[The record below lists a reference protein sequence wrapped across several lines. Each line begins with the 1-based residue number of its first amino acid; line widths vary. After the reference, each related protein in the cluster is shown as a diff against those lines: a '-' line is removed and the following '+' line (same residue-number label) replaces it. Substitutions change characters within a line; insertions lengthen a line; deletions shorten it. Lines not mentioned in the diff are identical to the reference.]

1 MSNKEELFISVDVE
15 TSGPI
20 PGEYSLLQIGA
31 CVIENA
37 QESISLYL
45 KPTTQNA
52 VAAALEVTG
61 LDMHSL
67 ALNGVEP
74 KEAMKK
80 FKKWITSVVGADS
93 IPVFVGLNASFDWSF
108 INYYFHRYLGE
119 NPFGYSAL
127 DLKSMYLGA
136 VGGAWAATGA
146 RQIAE
151 HYHLSGHGDHDALH
165 DAQYQAALFRLIRG
179 ASDRPPARR

>member
-1 MSNKEELFISVDVE
+1 MNEKKELFISVDVE

-31 CVIENA
+31 CLIENV

-45 KPTTQNA
+45 KPITKNV
-52 VAAALEVTG
+52 VAAAIQVTG

-67 ALNGVEP
+67 ELGGIEP
-74 KEAMKK
+74 KEAMNQ
-80 FKKWITSVVGADS
+80 FQKWIANVAGAESV
-93 IPVFVGLNASFDWSF
+93 PVFVGLNAGFDWSF
-108 INYYFHRYLGE
+108 VNYYFHRYLGD

-136 VGGAWAATGA
+136 VGGAWATTGA

-165 DAQYQAALFRLIRG
+165 DAQFQADLFRLIRD
-179 ASDRPPARR
+179 ASDRA